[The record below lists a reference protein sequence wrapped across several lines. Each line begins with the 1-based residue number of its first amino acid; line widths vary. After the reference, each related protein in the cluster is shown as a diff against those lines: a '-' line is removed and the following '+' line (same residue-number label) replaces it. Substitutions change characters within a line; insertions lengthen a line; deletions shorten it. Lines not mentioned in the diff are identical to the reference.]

1 MWQRPTQRETSTVN
15 PAASTQAT
23 APTDTSASKPAGAVP
38 APKPP
43 SASPTPDP
51 AKSGE
56 TKTHLLANEQAEAAR
71 SAALSGKIPDA
82 PATRRYF
89 KVRVRDAGTIEVGL
103 PPANSVMIRLDGIK
117 AHEADET
124 CKTKEPRGPAAPRRV
139 PRSQASFAIA
149 PSPALCRLAPAQ
161 GFHDAMQRR
170 GPGLGNAGG
179 RGGGF
184 SMKRQ

>member
-1 MWQRPTQRETSTVN
+1 APTPEAAAP
-15 PAASTQAT
+15 PAASP
-23 APTDTSASKPAGAVP
+23 PTPAGAVP

-82 PATRRYF
+82 PRDKTLFQGKGA
-89 KVRVRDAGTIEVGL
+89 DAGTIEVGL
-103 PPANSVMIRLDGIK
+103 PPANSVVIRLDGIK

-124 CKTKEPRGPAAPRRV
+124 CKTKDAAWPCGAKARAAL
-139 PRSQASFAIA
+139 ASFIRYRAGTCAVPPGGQIKDFTTRC
-149 PSPALCRLAPAQ
+149 SVVGQ
-161 GFHDAMQRR
+161 GWAM
-170 GPGLGNAGG
+170 PEAGAG
-179 RGGGF
+179 AF
-184 SMKRQ
+184 P